1 MLTTV
6 RSIMRVRIGVIEMG
20 RKSECWVGM
29 AILGTGVM
37 LASFHCCATVDVA
50 SDILN
55 RKATCLQNIG
65 AATRR
70 NQGPYSLLGVRL
82 MMKSTHVHR
91 ASCACVVCC
100 RGVRHSVRPSVRL
113 FVLRVAAPIF
123 CKHVAFLFVESS
135 GSRTKPKFLATS
147 P

>member
-1 MLTTV
+1 
-6 RSIMRVRIGVIEMG
+6 MRVRIGVIEMG

-50 SDILN
+50 SDMLN

-70 NQGPYSLLGVRL
+70 NQAG
-82 MMKSTHVHR
+82 
-91 ASCACVVCC
+91 
-100 RGVRHSVRPSVRL
+100 RPSSPVAVGLRL
-113 FVLRVAAPIF
+113 
-123 CKHVAFLFVESS
+123 SS
-135 GSRTKPKFLATS
+135 IRNTRQSLT
-147 P
+147 